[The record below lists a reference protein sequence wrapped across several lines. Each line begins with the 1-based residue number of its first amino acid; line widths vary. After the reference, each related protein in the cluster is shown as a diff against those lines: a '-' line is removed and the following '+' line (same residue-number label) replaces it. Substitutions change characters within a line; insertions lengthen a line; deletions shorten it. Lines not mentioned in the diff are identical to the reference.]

1 MNKNKQNIKDL
12 ACEHLLAPGTPS
24 CAGCGALQEIK
35 MLYDIIGEKNV
46 IVNAAG
52 CMSLLSVYPFTPF
65 KGSWLYTAIA
75 CAPAGAQ
82 GIRDALDILK
92 HKGEITKDNDLQVM
106 VLSGDGS
113 ANGIA
118 LSATSGAIDRGLDF
132 IYFCYDNES
141 YGNTGFQFSAATP
154 YGAKTPTSSGREGN
168 TAQKK
173 DLFSIWAAHKPAY
186 LATVS
191 GSEPLDMAKKIKKAK
206 ETKGPS
212 LLIAFATCPTGWH
225 FPPSQSISMGKL
237 AIKTGIWAL
246 KEYINGNIIHTKTP
260 KPAGKRPKVEEYL
273 QLQGRFA
280 HLFQPQKNIQVIKN
294 IQDRVDNYWDSI
306 TS

>member
-1 MNKNKQNIKDL
+1 MKKIKGIKDL
-12 ACEHLLAPGTPS
+12 APQRLLAPGTAS

-35 MLYDIIGEKNV
+35 LLYDILGEKTV

-65 KGSWLYTAIA
+65 KGSWLYTAMA

-92 HKGEITKDNDLQVM
+92 QKGKIAPENDLQVM

-118 LSATSGAIDRGLDF
+118 LSATSGAIDRNLDF
-132 IYFCYDNES
+132 LYFCYDNES
-141 YGNTGFQFSAATP
+141 YGNTGFQLSAATP

-168 TAQKK
+168 PSHKK

-191 GSEPLDMAKKIKKAK
+191 GSEPLDLARKVAKARD
-206 ETKGPS
+206 TKGPS
-212 LLIAFATCPTGWH
+212 LLIGFATCPTGWH
-225 FPPSQSISMGKL
+225 FPPAKSIALGKL

-246 KEYINGNIIHTKTP
+246 KEYVNGEIIHTKIP
-260 KPAGKRPKVEEYL
+260 RPPGKRPNVEEYL
-273 QLQGRFA
+273 RPQGRFQ
-280 HLFQPQKNIQVIKN
+280 HLFKPKKQKTVIKA
-294 IQDRVDNYWDSI
+294 IQNHINNYWE
-306 TS
+306 TVTK